1 MHAGIGMILAIVGY
15 VLEFAGTIRER
26 HAWAAAA

>member
-26 HAWAAAA
+26 HA